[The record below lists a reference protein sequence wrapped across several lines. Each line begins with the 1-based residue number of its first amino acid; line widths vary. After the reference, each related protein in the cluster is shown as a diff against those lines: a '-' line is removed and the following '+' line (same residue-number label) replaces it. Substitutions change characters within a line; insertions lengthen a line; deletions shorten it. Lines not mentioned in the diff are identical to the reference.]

1 MEDFG
6 WERKEGEETVCVLDP
21 ESVAFQFLGIFSE
34 KLESLPGLE
43 QST

>member
-1 MEDFG
+1 M
-6 WERKEGEETVCVLDP
+6 LDRHP